1 MQEKTLDS
9 SDIELWGKFIRA
21 ERKKE
26 FDVLAEKM
34 HISEVPISIYRLS
47 VRMKKNGWNMRPEQR
62 LFGIITRLY
71 WKRSRGEKYEEEQKE
86 KQGVYRY

>member
-34 HISEVPISIYRLS
+34 HISEVPISIYRLL
-47 VRMKKNGWNMRPEQR
+47 VRMKKNGWNMRSEQK
-62 LFGIITRLY
+62 LSGIITRLC
-71 WKRSRGEKYEEEQKE
+71 WKQSSGEKREEDPKE
-86 KQGVYRY
+86 K